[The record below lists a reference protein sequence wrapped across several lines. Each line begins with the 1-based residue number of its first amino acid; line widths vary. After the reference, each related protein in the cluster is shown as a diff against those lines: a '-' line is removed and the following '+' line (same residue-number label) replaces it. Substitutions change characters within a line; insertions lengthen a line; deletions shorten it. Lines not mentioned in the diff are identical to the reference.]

1 MTRTVSQL
9 LFEEH
14 NAFIQP
20 GGKGECPFCSHQTM
34 SVTTDDTLAK
44 CFHPTCGQR
53 VTAQSGTGPTMSQTL
68 EGLYSVFH
76 QELLTGR
83 GGRTALAY
91 VRDTRGIAK
100 EVIADAMLGA
110 VPGQYDVQ
118 TLFEPLLDATTQAEA
133 QTKRRGRPRKD
144 TFTPE
149 DRRAWLTERRTK
161 LQNMLAHNAGW
172 LALFY
177 TDTAH
182 HIVQIKLRKP
192 DTKQFVS
199 WKVGQH
205 AGLFGHDLFAPFQH
219 PANLPHN
226 RELLLCEGDFNVLQ
240 LQSLLRACGKRYA
253 HVAAVG
259 SANGI
264 DTQTLDRLSP
274 CPVILHDNDDA
285 GRAMV
290 EVLKQ
295 DRRLKACTTP
305 LPYKDADEYI
315 RSFHGNHEA
324 ALQAV
329 VALIHQAEVHGRM
342 PIQVTPDITAVVDAA
357 EEALLTMREAPL
369 FQRARRLVII
379 TQSAPKPKWLD
390 REDDAPSILAVQPP
404 YLEELSTRAARWE
417 IFNERLEVWA
427 ESRPPTWFAPT
438 LTSRP
443 GWRFP
448 WLEGVMSAPTLCPDG
463 RVLTTP
469 GYDPDTGLY
478 LLPSAADFPTLPPHP
493 TLDDAKAAF
502 RVLTEAVHDFPWVD
516 MPIHRSAAIAALLTL
531 AARYAIQ
538 GNIPAF
544 GVRSTTPGSG
554 KGLLIDTLASIA
566 TGIPAPR
573 FPQVRDDEEERKRL
587 FAIAMAGENCVH
599 IDNVTVP
606 VGSPALNMVVT
617 ARSIQ
622 DRVLG
627 KSETPKCPW
636 NCVLFFSGN
645 NMGFRG
651 DFARRVLPIDLDP
664 RLEKPEERTGFLHAD
679 PVAWARKHRPR
690 LLTAALTILIAHA
703 AAGHPQAYVPP
714 FGSFEEWSR
723 IVRAALLWIGEGDP
737 CAGRKDITTES
748 DPNLELLRR
757 ILTTWHTCYGT
768 APRTLSEVKD
778 DLHQRAQHVGPEMTR
793 NTWNDLLDALCACD
807 RRSDGKT
814 VDVRMIGSKLRGWQG
829 RVLDGKR
836 FVTREKDRTNMALWR
851 IETV

>member
-1 MTRTVSQL
+1 
-9 LFEEH
+9 
-14 NAFIQP
+14 
-20 GGKGECPFCSHQTM
+20 
-34 SVTTDDTLAK
+34 
-44 CFHPTCGQR
+44 
-53 VTAQSGTGPTMSQTL
+53 
-68 EGLYSVFH
+68 
-76 QELLTGR
+76 
-83 GGRTALAY
+83 
-91 VRDTRGIAK
+91 VRDTRGIA
-100 EVIADAMLGA
+100 ETVITDAMLGA
-110 VPGQYDVQ
+110 VPDNYDVYS
-118 TLFEPLLDATTQAEA
+118 LFQPLIDAEA
-133 QTKRRGRPRKD
+133 QAESEGKPRGRPRKGL
-144 TFTPE
+144 FTPAE
-149 DRRAWLTERRTK
+149 RLAWLAERRHK
-161 LQNMLAHNAGW
+161 LHDMLAHKAGW
-172 LALFY
+172 LAIFY
-177 TDTAH
+177 TDAAH
-182 HIVQIKLRKP
+182 HIVHIKLRKP
-192 DTKQFVS
+192 DSKNFVC
-199 WKVGQH
+199 WKVGHH

-219 PANLPHN
+219 VANQSSN
-226 RELLLCEGDFNVLQ
+226 RDILITEGDFNVLQ
-240 LQSLLRACGKRYA
+240 VQTLLRACGKRYA

-259 SANGI
+259 SASGI
-264 DTQTLDRLSP
+264 DTRTLDRLSP
-274 CPVILHDNDDA
+274 CPVILYDNDDA

-295 DRRLKACTTP
+295 DRRMKACTTP
-305 LPYKDADEYI
+305 LPHKDVDEYI
-315 RSFHGNHEA
+315 RSFHGNYEA

-329 VALIHQAEVHGRM
+329 AALIHQAEVHGRV

-357 EEALLTMREAPL
+357 EEALLTMRDAPL

-390 REDDAPSILAVQPP
+390 RDDDAPSIIAAQPP

-417 IFNERLEVWA
+417 TFNERLEAWA

-438 LTSRP
+438 LASRP

-448 WLEGVMSAPTLCPDG
+448 WLEGVVSAPTLCPNG

-478 LLPSAADFPTLPPHP
+478 LLTSAADFPALPTHP
-493 TLDDAKAAF
+493 TLDDAMAAF
-502 RVLTEAVHDFPWVD
+502 HVLNEAVHDFPWVD
-516 MPIHRSAAIAALLTL
+516 TPIHRSAAIAALLTL

-544 GVRSTTPGSG
+544 AVRSTTPGSG

-566 TGIPAPR
+566 TGTPAPR
-573 FPQVRDDEEERKRL
+573 FPQVREDEEERKRL
-587 FAIAMAGENCVH
+587 FSIAMAGENCVH

-617 ARSIQ
+617 ARSIH

-679 PVAWARKHRPR
+679 PVAWARKNRPI

-703 AAGHPQAYVPP
+703 AAGRPQAHVRA

-778 DLHQRAQHVGPEMTR
+778 DLRRQAQHVGPDTTR
-793 NTWNDLLDALCACD
+793 NNWNDLLDALCACD

-814 VDVRMIGSKLRGWQG
+814 VEVRILGNKLRGWQG

-836 FVTREKDRTNMALWR
+836 FVSPGLDRTKTTLWQ